1 MLLSDSLVP
10 SYIQKH
16 EKRRTA
22 VGLTKHKKKDPDLI
36 QHRTLKSDLRRN
48 RDLYI
53 MLIPV
58 VVFFLVFHYE
68 PMYGLQIAFRDFKF
82 SKGITGSP
90 WIGMQNFM
98 DFFSSHYFWRLIRNT
113 LTLSI
118 GDLLFGFP
126 GPIILA
132 IMINEVGNRAFKK
145 SVQTIAYL
153 PHFISLV
160 VVCSMVKDIFSLDG
174 LANYIVQLFGGEPI
188 NYFARGEFFAPIYIG
203 SNLWQNIG
211 WDCII
216 YLSALTMIDPQLY
229 EAARIDGAG
238 KLRQILSV
246 TIPAILPTIVIM
258 FILKTGKLMSI
269 GQEKVMLLYNPTIYE
284 QADIIATFVYR
295 KGLEDANYSYAAA
308 VGLFNSIVNFILLFG
323 INRFSKK
330 VTENSLW

>member
-1 MLLSDSLVP
+1 MKRKMHRKEEA
-10 SYIQKH
+10 QK
-16 EKRRTA
+16 
-22 VGLTKHKKKDPDLI
+22 P
-36 QHRTLKSDLRRN
+36 RTLKADMRRN

-58 VVFFLVFHYE
+58 VIFFLVFHYE

-82 SKGITGSP
+82 SKGIIHSP
-90 WIGMQNFM
+90 WIGLDNFM
-98 DFFSSHYFWRLIRNT
+98 EFFNSHYFWRLIRNT
-113 LTLSI
+113 LTLSV

-126 GPIILA
+126 GPIVLA
-132 IMINEVGNRAFKK
+132 IMINEVGCRAFKK
-145 SVQTIAYL
+145 AVQTIAYL

-188 NYFARGEFFAPIYIG
+188 NFFARGEFFAPIYIG

-216 YLSALTMIDPQLY
+216 YLSALTMIDSQLY
-229 EAARIDGAG
+229 EAAKMDGAG
-238 KLRQILSV
+238 KMKQILHI

-323 INRFSKK
+323 INKFSKK